1 MNLSSTEHGI
11 VIYKDLMVPM
21 RDGVRLATDI
31 YRPAQDGEILPGPF
45 PALLCRTPYVK
56 SSARY
61 VEIAGFFVP
70 RGYVVVLQDLRGR
83 GRSEGMG
90 QYYHVANEDDG
101 RDGYDTVEWMAAR
114 PWSNGRVG
122 AVGSSFAALVQT
134 RIAFERPPH
143 LTAIWPDVTPT
154 NSYHHQAREGGAMQM
169 HMFWALFIHAQDAQE
184 IRDDP
189 DAQQVVWDG
198 LGRMREWL
206 RATPYEP
213 GRTPPAVVP
222 NLEKT
227 PFDYY
232 TRGAYDE
239 FWQREC
245 NDFERNFGRPMDVPG
260 TYSGGRYDPYAAGMT
275 GYYAAMARQPT
286 TVGSRALRVE
296 ASCMAMGQAAGAA
309 AALGA
314 QHRIPSRD
322 VSLGEIRALL
332 REHGA
337 IVPVTNDE

>member
-154 NSYHHQAREGGAMQM
+154 NSYTTIRRAREARCRCTCSGHFLYMPRTLRKSAT
-169 HMFWALFIHAQDAQE
+169 
-184 IRDDP
+184 IRMP
-189 DAQQVVWDG
+189 SRWSGMG
-198 LGRMREWL
+198 LG
-206 RATPYEP
+206 
-213 GRTPPAVVP
+213 G
-222 NLEKT
+222 
-227 PFDYY
+227 
-232 TRGAYDE
+232 
-239 FWQREC
+239 
-245 NDFERNFGRPMDVPG
+245 
-260 TYSGGRYDPYAAGMT
+260 
-275 GYYAAMARQPT
+275 
-286 TVGSRALRVE
+286 
-296 ASCMAMGQAAGAA
+296 
-309 AALGA
+309 
-314 QHRIPSRD
+314 
-322 VSLGEIRALL
+322 
-332 REHGA
+332 
-337 IVPVTNDE
+337 